1 MRDSEGFVRMRT
13 LQCVVLFVFLLIG
26 GRLAY
31 IQLVDS
37 RYNELAKANVL
48 RHVVQYPPR
57 GEVFDRNGEYLVQS
71 RECYDLMVIYSE
83 IDKKGFDTLR
93 MCEVLGLSREKLEKE
108 LANARMRP
116 RAPRVVTSYIS
127 KEDKLRFDECN
138 FRGFYAVYRTVRR
151 YPRKVG
157 GNLLGFVGEVN
168 ADFLKRHPDYKSGDY
183 VGMSGVESAYEPLLK
198 GKKGVKIQEID
209 THGAIK
215 GSYMNGV
222 YDSLP
227 EPGRYL
233 VSTIDARL
241 QLLGEELMR
250 GKVGAAVAIE
260 PSTGEILMMVSSPTY
275 DPDELVGRE
284 RGNNYMKMIYNK
296 RHPLFSRAVK
306 AKSPPG
312 STFKLVQ
319 GLIGLQ
325 EGVLRPS
332 DLHVCHEGYQVG
344 RRRMKCHAHASPLD
358 LRFAVATSCN
368 AYFCYVFR
376 DILDNRKYESVKDG
390 YDVWKEYVESFGFG
404 RKLGSDFLDE
414 GNGYVPDRSY
424 YDRQY
429 RGSWNSLT
437 VISLAIGQDA
447 LGCTPLQLANLAA
460 IVANRGYYYIPHI
473 VKKIE
478 GQDSLDRRFYERHY
492 TKVDPKHFEPIV
504 DGMWRGVNVGGT
516 STAARLEGL
525 DVCGKTGTAE
535 NPRGRDH
542 STFLSFA
549 PKDNPKI
556 AISVYVENGGFGAS
570 AALPIA
576 SLLEEY
582 YLTDTIRRPALL
594 EHIKNMN
601 IYYPSYD
608 R

>member
-241 QLLGEELMR
+241 QLLGEEHIYH
-250 GKVGAAVAIE
+250 GAAV
-260 PSTGEILMMVSSPTY
+260 TY
-275 DPDELVGRE
+275 VYG
-284 RGNNYMKMIYNK
+284 GNNFECEGFMGMMNAILLTY
-296 RHPLFSRAVK
+296 L
-306 AKSPPG
+306 G
-312 STFKLVQ
+312 TLVSQ
-319 GLIGLQ
+319 IFRKVQ
-325 EGVLRPS
+325 DPW
-332 DLHVCHEGYQVG
+332 
-344 RRRMKCHAHASPLD
+344 KCVRL
-358 LRFAVATSCN
+358 
-368 AYFCYVFR
+368 YF
-376 DILDNRKYESVKDG
+376 
-390 YDVWKEYVESFGFG
+390 
-404 RKLGSDFLDE
+404 
-414 GNGYVPDRSY
+414 
-424 YDRQY
+424 
-429 RGSWNSLT
+429 
-437 VISLAIGQDA
+437 AIG
-447 LGCTPLQLANLAA
+447 
-460 IVANRGYYYIPHI
+460 
-473 VKKIE
+473 
-478 GQDSLDRRFYERHY
+478 
-492 TKVDPKHFEPIV
+492 
-504 DGMWRGVNVGGT
+504 
-516 STAARLEGL
+516 
-525 DVCGKTGTAE
+525 
-535 NPRGRDH
+535 
-542 STFLSFA
+542 
-549 PKDNPKI
+549 
-556 AISVYVENGGFGAS
+556 
-570 AALPIA
+570 A
-576 SLLEEY
+576 SLLLCAGLLCGFRQFDGY
-582 YLTDTIRRPALL
+582 MPINKNKWNTSFIAITGGTGFCVFGLTYMLVDVLKVWSGCPYRAVGMNSILIYVVHEFLGDYIPFSWGSLCEVRRRYKFQKKS
-594 EHIKNMN
+594 HWTTMIN
-601 IYYPSYD
+601 SYVLGVGMWILIANEFY
-608 R
+608 RQGVFFKICCVCNNKEG